1 MRRIS
6 VYITPALLVLLW
18 VVTRTPA
25 AAITSP
31 RLIVNGQALA
41 GSYRPVV
48 IENRIFVPLRVVSE
62 TLGARVDWDGSTRTV
77 TVQQYGHVIVLVI
90 GQNTATVDG
99 QKVSLAAPARLAG
112 GVTIVPLRF
121 VSEALGADVS
131 WDAKTATAKIS
142 LPEAQVQDVSWQTRG
157 GETVLFIATSRPVA
171 WHSFT
176 LGSPDRIV
184 IDLKDTKV
192 SAPATLDGKVRG
204 VLQVRTGQF
213 QTAPDIGRVV
223 LDLDSPLPYT
233 VEPVDGGLVVHLAVV
248 LEAIKYTRTGTAGE
262 VQLVTSRPVL
272 ATTSVAQNPLRL
284 IVTLPATVAAPAVL
298 SQTMVIDDD
307 VVGQIKL
314 VPAVPAQGSGNAQG
328 DDPAGSDLS
337 ALQLEIDLPYYLGHT
352 VSQQPGDPAV
362 TSIDFTPSPMYNRL
376 IAVDPGHGGDD
387 PGAHGSHGELE
398 KDLTLD
404 IGLRLKSLL
413 EQAGAR
419 VLMIRDTDVT
429 VGLYQR
435 PAIANQAGADA
446 YVSIHLNAY
455 GSWKHGTEIYYDTT
469 NPDSIKL
476 ATDLHDTLI
485 KELGLAD
492 GGIRREHDFVVV
504 RETTMPSSLVEVAY
518 LTNPTEEKLLLTPA
532 FRQKAAVAIY
542 DGLMLYFAG
551 R

>member
-1 MRRIS
+1 M
-6 VYITPALLVLLW
+6 
-18 VVTRTPA
+18 
-25 AAITSP
+25 
-31 RLIVNGQALA
+31 
-41 GSYRPVV
+41 

-62 TLGARVDWDGSTRTV
+62 TLGAQVDWDGPTRTV
-77 TVQQYGHVIVLVI
+77 TVRQYGHVIELVI
-90 GQNTATVDG
+90 GQGTATVDG
-99 QKVSLAAPARLAG
+99 QKVPLDAPALLAG
-112 GVTIVPLRF
+112 GFTIVPLRF
-121 VSEALGADVS
+121 VSEALGAEVS
-131 WDAKTATAKIS
+131 WDAKAATAKVS
-142 LPEAQVQDVSWQTRG
+142 LPEAQVRDVSWQTRG

-171 WHSFT
+171 WRSFT
-176 LGSPDRIV
+176 LTSPDRIV
-184 IDLKDTKV
+184 IDLEDTQV
-192 SAPATLDGKVRG
+192 STPATLDGKAPG
-204 VLQVRTGQF
+204 VLDVRTGQF

-223 LDLDSPLPYT
+223 LDLNAALPYS
-233 VEPVDGGLVVHLAVV
+233 VEPVDGGLAVHLAAV
-248 LEAIKYTRTGTAGE
+248 LEGVKYTRTGTAGE
-262 VQLVTSRPVL
+262 VQLVTSRPVD
-272 ATTSVAQNPLRL
+272 ATTTVAQNPWRL
-284 IVTLPATVAAPAVL
+284 ILTLPATVAAPDVL
-298 SQTMVIDDD
+298 SQALVINDD
-307 VVGQIKL
+307 VVGQVKL
-314 VPAVPAQGSGNAQG
+314 VPAVASPSSGNAQAG
-328 DDPAGSDLS
+328 DAGGSDPA

-352 VSQQPGDPAV
+352 VSRQAGASAV
-362 TSIDFTPSPMYNRL
+362 TTIDFTPSPIYNRL

-387 PGAHGSHGELE
+387 PGAHGAHGELE

-404 IGLRLKSLL
+404 IGLRLKGLL

-455 GSWKHGTEIYYDTT
+455 ASWKHGTEIYYDTT

-504 RETTMPSSLVEVAY
+504 RETTMPSALVEVAY
-518 LTNPTEEKLLLTPA
+518 LTNHTEEKLLLTPA